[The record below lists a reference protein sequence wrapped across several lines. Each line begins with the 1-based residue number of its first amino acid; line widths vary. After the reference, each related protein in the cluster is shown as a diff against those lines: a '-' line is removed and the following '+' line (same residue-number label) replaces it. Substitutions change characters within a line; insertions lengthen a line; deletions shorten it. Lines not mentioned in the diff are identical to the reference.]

1 MQEDP
6 LRVGYVSSVNGSKES
21 GVLVGQEEAKFDDG
35 RLIEAVQIG
44 SLVKVRTARSIAF
57 GIVNGLAV
65 QQPTSPPAPRN
76 LRTLEIDLFGEA
88 VDGSVSGGHFAMQR
102 GVSIYPG
109 PGPAD
114 LCRDVARP
122 GAHLCAA
129 AGRERGQIGT
139 LHQDPNLPACVAT
152 DELLGKHLAIL
163 GTTGSGKSCA
173 VALILQAVLRA
184 RANGHVVLLDPH
196 DEYARGFGDAAEV
209 IGMDTLQLPYW
220 LLSFEEAVEVMCS
233 QEGPSR
239 EPESAILKDTI
250 LTAKR
255 AFLRNAEEARYVTV
269 DTPTRLSPGRR
280 HRRDRQ
286 GHGQARPAGDDP
298 ALPAPEGA
306 AGEPA
311 GRPAL
316 RLHVLRRVGA
326 GQHGRDPVAHP
337 AGAGGRQAG
346 DGSSTCRACRRR
358 SWDVVVAGLCRMIF
372 DFALWSDRAAAVP
385 VLLVCEEAHRYIP
398 QDRTLGFTPT
408 RKAIARIAKEGRKYG
423 VSLCLVTQRP
433 SELSETILSPV
444 QYAVRAAHEQ
454 RPRSGVRAPRPAR
467 QRRRTADRAAGA
479 ADPGRPSSAA
489 RACRCRCAS
498 ASPTCRRS
506 GRPRSTTAPFSSAWQ
521 DDVDPTLQVDQVIRR
536 WRQQARPRPAQKP
549 TGIAATGSPGT
560 ASPGAGSLGASPPGT
575 SSPTAAA
582 AQKTGTVIRT
592 APVKPVPPQQPAA
605 APVAPPPEE
614 SPAGHA
620 VRQRVT
626 RVFGRGR

>member
-6 LRVGYVSSVNGSKES
+6 LRVGYVSSVNGSKVS

-65 QQPTSPPAPRN
+65 QQPTSPPAPQN

-109 PGPAD
+109 LGQPIYAATSHD
-114 LCRDVARP
+114 LARIYALP
-122 GAHLCAA
+122 QAA
-129 AGRERGQIGT
+129 NVQIGT

-163 GTTGSGKSCA
+163 GTTSSGKSCA

-184 RANGHVVLLDPH
+184 HANGHVVLLDPH

-269 DTPTRLSPGRR
+269 DTPTPYRLGGVIAEIDKAMGKL
-280 HRRDRQ
+280 DR
-286 GHGQARPAGDDP
+286 PETT
-298 ALPAPEGA
+298 LPY
-306 AGEPA
+306 
-311 GRPAL
+311 L
-316 RLHVLRRVGA
+316 RLRARLESLQADRRYAFMFSGVSVQDNMGEILSRILRV
-326 GQHGRDPVAHP
+326 PVAGKP
-337 AGAGGRQAG
+337 VTIIDLSGVP
-346 DGSSTCRACRRR
+346 SEIV
-358 SWDVVVAGLCRMIF
+358 DVVVAGLCRMIF

-408 RKAIARIAKEGRKYG
+408 RKAIARIAREGRKYG

-433 SELSETILSPV
+433 SELSETILS
-444 QYAVRAAHEQ
+444 QCNTLFALRMSNDRDQEFVR
-454 RPRSGVRAPRPAR
+454 RALP
-467 QRRRTADRAAGA
+467 DSAAGLLTA
-479 ADPGRPSSAA
+479 LPALRTQEAVVVGEGVSLPMRIRFAHLPEE
-489 RACRCRCAS
+489 R
-498 ASPTCRRS
+498 
-506 GRPRSTTAPFSSAWQ
+506 RPRSTTAPFSSAWQ

-536 WRQQARPRPAQKP
+536 WRQQARPRLAQKP

-575 SSPTAAA
+575 SSPTAAE

-605 APVAPPPEE
+605 APAAPPPEE